1 MHTRIV
7 TYMYA
12 RYNFIYFEIFH
23 DTVALGVDLHV
34 CIDSSNK
41 SFNSTFAIHYKK
53 LSTVEL
59 DEYIQ
64 VWGSTCRLSSGPL
77 FSLFFDN
84 SPYFPYFGFEILKKP

>member
-1 MHTRIV
+1 MLTSIV

-23 DTVALGVDLHV
+23 DTVAMGVDLHV

-53 LSTVEL
+53 LLMNTFKFEEAHVFA
-59 DEYIQ
+59 YKCFC
-64 VWGSTCRLSSGPL
+64 VN
-77 FSLFFDN
+77 FSLKTF
-84 SPYFPYFGFEILKKP
+84 

>member
-1 MHTRIV
+1 
-7 TYMYA
+7 MYA

-64 VWGSTCRLSSGPL
+64 V
-77 FSLFFDN
+77 
-84 SPYFPYFGFEILKKP
+84 